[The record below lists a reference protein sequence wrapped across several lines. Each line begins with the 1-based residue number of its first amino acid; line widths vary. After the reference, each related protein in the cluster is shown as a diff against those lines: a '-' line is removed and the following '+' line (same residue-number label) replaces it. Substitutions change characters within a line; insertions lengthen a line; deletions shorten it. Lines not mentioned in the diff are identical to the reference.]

1 MQNRD
6 LLLSALL
13 APVAA
18 YVAPALAEDFLT
30 VAQAQQALFPVAN
43 RFAEHTLTF
52 TSEQRKEIK
61 KLAGTRQRGDQQQ
74 VWRADKN
81 GELQGWFIIDEV
93 IGKHEF
99 ITYALA
105 ISPEGKVLGIEVMS
119 YRETHGGEVRKAEW
133 RDQFTGKDLQ
143 DTLRLGKDISNISG
157 ATLSCRNLTDG
168 VKRLLTQW
176 DLYLRHG

>member
-1 MQNRD
+1 MNRD

-13 APVAA
+13 APMAA

-30 VAQAQQALFPVAN
+30 VAQAQQALFPAATQ
-43 RFAEHTLTF
+43 FAGHTLQF
-52 TSEQRKEIK
+52 TSEQRAEIK
-61 KLAGTRQRGDQQQ
+61 KLAGSRQRDDQQK
-74 VWRADKN
+74 VWRAERD
-81 GELQGWFIIDEV
+81 GELLGWFVVDDV

-105 ISPEGKVLGIEVMS
+105 ISPDGNVLGIEVMS
-119 YRETHGGEVRKAEW
+119 YRETHGSEVRKAEW

-157 ATLSCRNLTDG
+157 ATLSCRNITDG

-176 DLYLRHG
+176 DLYLRNG